1 MKKYI
6 LIIIILIPI
15 LISCDNK
22 SEKTDKIEL
31 ETLKSQR
38 ESLMNEISSI
48 DEKIMQL
55 EENLGLI
62 EQRKI
67 PVNVSEV
74 GNQNFDHFIKL
85 YGEVESDKNAY
96 LSPKVPGVVTSIFVK
111 EGQKINKG
119 TVLAQLD
126 DRIPQTRLKEAK
138 DSYDF
143 VLNIYNK
150 QKSIWE
156 KKVGSEV
163 EFLKAKN
170 DKENLENRIAM
181 LEEEIKNHKVIAPFD
196 GIVDRKNINVGEMAS
211 PSIPLFNIVNNKN
224 LKVRTDIADSYSSII
239 KAGGE
244 VKVYFPDINSDTL
257 NLKISAV
264 SKAINT
270 SNRTISV
277 YIELPLDIQSEL
289 RPAMLAVTEI
299 KTSSLDS
306 AVIIPMNL
314 VQRQGATHFVF
325 VAKKVEGDSSYV
337 ATKKIIQLGKSY
349 NNLVEIENGLSAT
362 DLLITVGHQN
372 LTEGEAIKIM

>member
-15 LISCDNK
+15 LISCENK
-22 SEKTDKIEL
+22 AEKSDKIEL
-31 ETLKSQR
+31 EALKSQR

-111 EGQKINKG
+111 EGQKIKKG

-150 QKSIWE
+150 QKAIWE

-277 YIELPLDIQSEL
+277 FIELPLDIQSEL

-306 AVIIPMNL
+306 ALIIPMNL

-325 VAKKVEGDSSYV
+325 VAKKVDGDSSYV

-372 LTEGEAIKIM
+372 LSEGESIKIM